1 MYGVP
6 STLSVQVS
14 PSVGCTFGNET
25 IASLKNVLTPIEPVV
40 GAETET
46 EAVSEPVPAE
56 RVTFST
62 VPAIEY
68 VYPVE
73 GSS

>member
-1 MYGVP
+1 MP
-6 STLSVQVS
+6 STLSVHVS
-14 PSVGCTFGNET
+14 PSAGCTFGKET

-46 EAVSEPVPAE
+46 EAVSAPDPAE

-68 VYPVE
+68 V
-73 GSS
+73 

>member
-1 MYGVP
+1 MP

-14 PSVGCTFGNET
+14 PSVGCTFGNVT
-25 IASLKNVLTPIEPVV
+25 NASLKSVLTPMEAVL

-46 EAVSEPVPAE
+46 EAASEPDPTE

-68 VYPVE
+68 V
-73 GSS
+73 